1 MNPSDI
7 KAKIAQAGTS
17 QAAIAT
23 YLGVSAGS
31 VARVIRGNLRSQR
44 IEAELSKIVGQ
55 PLFPGTPKKAGRP
68 KSVWTGEVV
77 QPPAPVWDGV
87 ERRSG
92 KDRRKTVQP
101 TPVSQPNA

>member
-23 YLGVSAGS
+23 YLGVSPAS
-31 VARVIRGNLRSQR
+31 VGRVIRGNLRSKR

-55 PLFPGTPKKAGRP
+55 PIFPDTPKKPGRP
-68 KSVWTGEVV
+68 KLVWTGEVIP
-77 QPPAPVWDGV
+77 QPTLFCEST

-92 KDRRKTVQP
+92 KDRRKT
-101 TPVSQPNA
+101 TPVSQPKA

>member
-1 MNPSDI
+1 MNPLDI

-23 YLGVSAGS
+23 YLGVSPAS
-31 VARVIRGNLRSQR
+31 VGRVIRGNLRSKR

-55 PLFPGTPKKAGRP
+55 PISPAPKKPGRP

-77 QPPAPVWDGV
+77 AQPIPAWDGV

-92 KDRRKTVQP
+92 KDRRKTVQ
-101 TPVSQPNA
+101 TTLVF

>member
-17 QAAIAT
+17 QAAIAA
-23 YLGVSAGS
+23 YLGVSAAS
-31 VARVIRGNLRSQR
+31 VGRVIRGDLRSQR

-55 PLFPGTPKKAGRP
+55 PLFPDTPKKPGRP
-68 KSVWTGEVV
+68 KLVWTGEVIP
-77 QPPAPVWDGV
+77 QPTSAWDGV

-92 KDRRKTVQP
+92 KGRRQTDQG
-101 TPVSQPNA
+101 PVFHKA